1 MQTLINIEME
11 TADKFPDRQHADVYT
26 LVSSLNVL
34 EVLQAVCGSYD
45 EVE

>member
-1 MQTLINIEME
+1 MY
-11 TADKFPDRQHADVYT
+11 ADVYT